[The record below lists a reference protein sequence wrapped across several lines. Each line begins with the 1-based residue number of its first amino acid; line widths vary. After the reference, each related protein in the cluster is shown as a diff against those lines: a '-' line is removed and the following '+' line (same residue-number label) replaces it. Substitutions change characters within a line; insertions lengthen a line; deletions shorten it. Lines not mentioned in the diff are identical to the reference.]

1 MISLTR
7 KQTIAFKAATSG
19 EYRVVIFGGAIRG
32 GKTYALL
39 TTFCFLALNYPK
51 SRWVI
56 VRRSLPDLKRNT
68 FPSFDGLLDIGV
80 RDKVRNWNHDTQ
92 VVTFLNGSEIMFMA
106 ESFDTDKDLNRFK
119 GLEANGFGF
128 EEVNECQKETFFK
141 AIERTGTWLKAKGNP
156 PMVIFCTLNPAH
168 NWTKETFYEP
178 FRNNTMQKDWTFIP
192 SLITD
197 NPHIPASYHEG
208 LKSMNPVAYARFV
221 LGDWDIVE
229 SIDNPWMY
237 AFRDEH
243 IFDDSLTTFNRHQ
256 PYVVS
261 LDFNIDPYCGTVWQ
275 VRGKDLYCFDEFAID
290 NGSTPKLCDYLI
302 HNMPDYKHFMRIT
315 GDAMGNR
322 RDINQRDHAT
332 TYQQIKRAL
341 NLRDS
346 DFKIKANPTHENSRA
361 QCNKMFYDGRVHIH
375 SSCKRTIADLKTVA
389 SGGGGEIIK
398 SNRNKLEQRAD
409 HFDTVRYICSNYG

>member
-1 MISLTR
+1 MIALTS
-7 KQTIAFKAATSG
+7 KQTVAFKAATSG
-19 EYRVVIFGGAIRG
+19 DYRVVVFGGAIRG

-39 TTFCFLALNYPK
+39 TTFCYLSLNYPK

-80 RDKVRNWNHDTQ
+80 RDKVSNWNHDTQ
-92 VVTFLNGSEIMFMA
+92 VVTFVNGSQIMFMA
-106 ESFDTDKDLNRFK
+106 ESYDTDKDLNRFK

-128 EEVNECQKETFFK
+128 EEVNECQKETFYK

-168 NWTKETFYEP
+168 NWTKDVFYNP
-178 FRNNTMQKDWTFIP
+178 FREGKLPQGWTFIP

-197 NPHIPASYHEG
+197 NPYVPKEYREG
-208 LKSMNPVAYARFV
+208 LQYMNPVAYARFV

-237 AFRDEH
+237 AFRDEF
-243 IFDDSLTTFNRHQ
+243 ITDKIDFNTHQ
-256 PYVVS
+256 PYIVS
-261 LDFNIDPYCGTVWQ
+261 LDFNIDPYCGTLWQ
-275 VRGKDLYCFDEFAID
+275 QHGKELWCLDEFAID
-290 NGSTPKLCDYLI
+290 NGSTPKLCDYLK
-302 HNMPDYKHFMRIT
+302 NTMRDYKHFMRIT

-332 TYQQIKRAL
+332 TYQQIKKEL
-341 NLRDS
+341 GLRDV
-346 DFKIKANPTHENSRA
+346 DFKIKANPTHSNSRDH
-361 QCNKMFYDGRVHIH
+361 CNRMFHDGRIKIH
-375 SSCKRTIADLKTVA
+375 PRCKRTIADLKTVA

-409 HFDTVRYICSNYG
+409 HFDTVRYVCSNYG